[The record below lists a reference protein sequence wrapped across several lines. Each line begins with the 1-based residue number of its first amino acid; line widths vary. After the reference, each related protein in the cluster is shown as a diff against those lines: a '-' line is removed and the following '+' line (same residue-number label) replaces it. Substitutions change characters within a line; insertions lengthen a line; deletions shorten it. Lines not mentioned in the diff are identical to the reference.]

1 LQEKKA
7 PVVKMSQDD
16 MDADLDSYIKG
27 RAAGEE
33 PADAAVPA
41 TEWDQPST
49 QGGQTFLSRLAV
61 PRPFGAR
68 SRPRKLQAAF
78 RTQFLDF
85 KRVQ

>member
-1 LQEKKA
+1 MQEKKA

-41 TEWDQPST
+41 TE
-49 QGGQTFLSRLAV
+49 
-61 PRPFGAR
+61 
-68 SRPRKLQAAF
+68 
-78 RTQFLDF
+78 
-85 KRVQ
+85 

>member
-1 LQEKKA
+1 MRTPNANLTPPITRPLQEKKA

-41 TEWDQPST
+41 TE
-49 QGGQTFLSRLAV
+49 
-61 PRPFGAR
+61 
-68 SRPRKLQAAF
+68 
-78 RTQFLDF
+78 
-85 KRVQ
+85 